1 MEMQGVVKWFNAT
14 KGFGF
19 IAPDDGGSDIF
30 VHITALNGL
39 YIAEGDIVAFDLQ
52 DGRKGKEAANISMVT
67 KNPNPPVRRSF
78 GGDRD
83 FSKPAHHQS
92 HDHQTNDHQSH
103 DEDDMAMAA

>member
-39 YIAEGDIVAFDLQ
+39 HIAEWDIVAFDLQ

-83 FSKPAHHQS
+83 FSRPS
-92 HDHQTNDHQSH
+92 HDHSSHQSH
-103 DEDDMAMAA
+103 DEDDSMAMAA